1 MFSTLPRGR
10 MGSCAWPGLWLD
22 NGDCG
27 AAAPDAGWEAAE
39 AAAAAAGV
47 GFAAAGG
54 RWISASRSAK
64 AACRG
69 SVAREIAWRKA
80 AFGRICMV
88 ITNKTPGLNE
98 I

>member
-1 MFSTLPRGR
+1 

-22 NGDCG
+22 SGDCG
-27 AAAPDAGWEAAE
+27 AATPEAGWEAA
-39 AAAAAAGV
+39 ATAGA

-64 AACRG
+64 AAGRG
-69 SVAREIAWRKA
+69 SLAREIAWRKA
-80 AFGRICMV
+80 AFGRICIV
-88 ITNKTPGLNE
+88 ITNKTSCLNE